1 MPTQYIKRTATT
13 YPATPG
19 RANAAPIYVDSDDN
33 ILKMIPAGSGTTEV
47 QVIDASSVQTMTNK
61 TLTTPTISGVVTSLN
76 PQITGDA
83 SSGIVVAKT
92 MSFVEDAT
100 SVSHTGSVVIPAG
113 ATLLDILVSN
123 AVYWAATGAVTMTI
137 GDTASANGYL
147 LASNLKA
154 TDFVP
159 GEVFSVSGSTGNWA
173 GLNGAYLVAATGR
186 RGPASTNFGCNYI
199 GASTIS
205 VVISVTTPAST
216 AGRTFVTVL
225 YAVGQAVTIVK
236 A

>member
-19 RANAAPIYVDSDDN
+19 RATAAPIYVDSDDN

-61 TLTTPTISGVVTSLN
+61 TLTTPTISGVVTNLN
-76 PQITGDA
+76 PQVTGDA
-83 SSGIVVAKT
+83 SSGVVVAKT

-100 SVSHTGSVVIPAG
+100 SVSHTGTVVIPAG

-123 AVYWAATGAVTMTI
+123 AAYWGAASASMTI

-147 LASNLKA
+147 TASDLKA

-173 GLNGAYLVAATGR
+173 GKNGAYLVAATGR
-186 RGPASTNFGCNYI
+186 RGPASTNFGTQYI
-199 GASTIS
+199 SASTIS
-205 VVISVTTPAST
+205 VVITVGTPGST
-216 AGRTFVTVL
+216 IGRTFVTVF